1 MEILDLSLL
10 KIVKDNDWGINDFFS
25 TKLNQLIWWSEH
37 PFIKEIEIS
46 IDYQSNDEGGSDPYL
61 YFQWFK
67 VREGF
72 EEEFLDWVLSLDIE
86 LTAALCLLELHPK
99 NYTNPNDAEIIEM
112 DCAEDLV
119 KRFEDVY
126 ANASYSELYT
136 KELKTKHPDVYALL
150 LDFVKYLTKY
160 RDGKFSDDGDYC
172 CFTLQDEF
180 LIEDLFRE
188 QFDVFESDN
197 CHYDKYPETDDI
209 KAFIRQLWLK
219 STNISNSLQTIIS
232 QW

>member
-1 MEILDLSLL
+1 M
-10 KIVKDNDWGINDFFS
+10 
-25 TKLNQLIWWSEH
+25 
-37 PFIKEIEIS
+37 
-46 IDYQSNDEGGSDPYL
+46 
-61 YFQWFK
+61 
-67 VREGF
+67 
-72 EEEFLDWVLSLDIE
+72 
-86 LTAALCLLELHPK
+86 
-99 NYTNPNDAEIIEM
+99 
-112 DCAEDLV
+112 
-119 KRFEDVY
+119 
-126 ANASYSELYT
+126 
-136 KELKTKHPDVYALL
+136 

-209 KAFIRQLWLK
+209 KAFVQQLWLK